1 MTETDGAHTRFR
13 VGEPLDLPAIYALE
27 RQYMADI
34 EPDGLEGWVRATDRN
49 LRVWIENLERTVVA
63 EDDGQLIG
71 YQMWTPQDGTATL
84 ITINVVEARR
94 RRGLGRQLLDRFVHD
109 ARTAGHDTLKLGV
122 HENNPARTLYE
133 KAGFQQVATTGSYL
147 LYELR

>member
-1 MTETDGAHTRFR
+1 MTESDGAHMRFR

-34 EPDGLEGWVRATDRN
+34 EPDDLEGWVRATDRN

-84 ITINVVEARR
+84 ITINVVAARR
-94 RRGLGRQLLDRFVHD
+94 RRGLGRQLLDRYVHD
-109 ARTAGHDTLKLGV
+109 ARTAGYDTLKLGV

-133 KAGFQQVATTGSYL
+133 KAGFQQIATTGSYL

>member
-1 MTETDGAHTRFR
+1 MRFR

-34 EPDGLEGWVRATDRN
+34 EPDDLEGWVGATDRN
-49 LRVWIENLERTVVA
+49 LRVWIENLDRTVVA

-71 YQMWTPQDGTATL
+71 YQMWTPQDATATL
-84 ITINVVEARR
+84 ITINVVPARR
-94 RRGLGRQLLDRFVHD
+94 RRGLGRQLLDRYVHD
-109 ARTAGHDTLKLGV
+109 ARASGHDILRLGV

-133 KAGFQQVATTGSYL
+133 KAGFHQTGTTGSYL
-147 LYELR
+147 LYELRQLD